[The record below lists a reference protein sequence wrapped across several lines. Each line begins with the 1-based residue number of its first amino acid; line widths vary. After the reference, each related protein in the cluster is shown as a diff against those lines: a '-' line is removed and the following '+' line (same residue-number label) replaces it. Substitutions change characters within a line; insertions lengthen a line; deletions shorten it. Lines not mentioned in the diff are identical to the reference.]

1 LYIKGGYDLSH
12 FSKKLQNMLVIN
24 CWVLKNPIPK
34 FPGFAG
40 KVWGKRRRK
49 RVATEFN
56 YYPYTVVASF
66 AGILES
72 FFAAPPLSFCDG

>member
-1 LYIKGGYDLSH
+1 
-12 FSKKLQNMLVIN
+12 MT
-24 CWVLKNPIPK
+24 
-34 FPGFAG
+34 AG
-40 KVWGKRRRK
+40 KVWGKRGRK
-49 RVATEFN
+49 RVGTEFN